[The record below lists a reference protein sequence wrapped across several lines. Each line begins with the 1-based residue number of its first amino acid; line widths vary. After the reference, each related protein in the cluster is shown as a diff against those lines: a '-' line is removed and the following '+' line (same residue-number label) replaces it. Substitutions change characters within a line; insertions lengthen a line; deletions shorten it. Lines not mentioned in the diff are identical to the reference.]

1 MVRPGEKYKK
11 NKQTKPDFLDM
22 VPWYSGYISIIFY
35 LFNFKY
41 FFSSKRFYS
50 GGGYVLQYI
59 SWSIQDCFW
68 PHGISNCIPRSLW
81 HAYIA
86 DFAGIGV
93 YLAHII

>member
-1 MVRPGEKYKK
+1 MSCIELFLINSYVLTVRPGEKYKK

-59 SWSIQDCFW
+59 SWSIQDW
-68 PHGISNCIPRSLW
+68 DRKS
-81 HAYIA
+81 
-86 DFAGIGV
+86 V
-93 YLAHII
+93 V